1 MIFSFL
7 VPCAG
12 LSTDL
17 SIVDTISHNE
27 DHIHG
32 WTQSGTIACPC
43 VNSANN
49 VNDSSDPDQ
58 DASYS

>member
-1 MIFSFL
+1 M
-7 VPCAG
+7 
-12 LSTDL
+12 STDL